1 MDLSDLIAGLKVRTV
16 SGTAPAKVR
25 VCDITDDSRT
35 AVTGSLFVAR
45 AGLQSDGRKF
55 IPDALKSGAVAV
67 LTDDPA
73 VRLPSQG
80 AALLI
85 SDDLPLVAAEMAERF
100 YGTPTARLALIGITG
115 TNGKTTTA
123 HLVHQVL
130 NGAGV
135 RCGLIGTVLI
145 DDGREVSRADMT
157 TPPAIELSRTFAT
170 MVENGCKAAAME
182 VSSHALDQGRVAALR
197 FDIGVFTNLTGD
209 HLDYHKTMEAYGAA
223 KAKLFEMLPG
233 DGFAIVNAEDAYAER
248 MVSGCRAKVLRCV
261 VADVDAPAPALKPG
275 ECRAAIREM
284 SMSGTRVEFAGPWG
298 SFETTMRLVGRHN
311 AMNALQAVA
320 AAHAAGVD
328 AAQLEQRIRI
338 ASAPPGRLEPVTSP
352 ASPFAVLVDYAHT
365 DDALRKVLTTLRPL
379 VEAGGRGPGA
389 CALCLDAGAT
399 GTGPSGRGWARRR
412 RSWRTWCS
420 SPATTRARSGR
431 ATSSMRS
438 CVGCRANCG
447 RRSRW
452 MQTGRWRLGGRLRRQ
467 RRGT

>member
-16 SGTAPAKVR
+16 GGGAPGPVR

-45 AGLQSDGRKF
+45 TGLQSDGRKF

-73 VRLPSQG
+73 VRLPSSA

-100 YGTPTARLALIGITG
+100 YGTPTARLELVGITG

-123 HLVHQVL
+123 HLVHDML

-170 MVENGCKAAAME
+170 MVESGCKAAAME

-209 HLDYHKTMEAYGAA
+209 HLDYHKTMEAYAAA
-223 KAKLFEMLPG
+223 KARLFEMLPG
-233 DGFAIVNAEDAYAER
+233 DGCAIVNAEDRYAEQ
-248 MVSGCRAKVLRCV
+248 MAKGCRAKVLRCRV
-261 VADVDAPAPALKPG
+261 TEGEGAAQKADECVA
-275 ECRAAIREM
+275 CIREM
-284 SMSGTRVEFAGPWG
+284 
-298 SFETTMRLVGRHN
+298 TM
-311 AMNALQAVA
+311 
-320 AAHAAGVD
+320 
-328 AAQLEQRIRI
+328 
-338 ASAPPGRLEPVTSP
+338 
-352 ASPFAVLVDYAHT
+352 
-365 DDALRKVLTTLRPL
+365 
-379 VEAGGRGPGA
+379 AGGE
-389 CALCLDAGAT
+389 
-399 GTGPSGRGWARRR
+399 
-412 RSWRTWCS
+412 
-420 SPATTRARSGR
+420 
-431 ATSSMRS
+431 
-438 CVGCRANCG
+438 N
-447 RRSRW
+447 
-452 MQTGRWRLGGRLRRQ
+452 
-467 RRGT
+467 